1 MLDQRP
7 SWSRATRYTAESCF
21 GNHNADTRA
30 KLWPGVS
37 ARHPGVVEAG
47 VLVIRIT
54 LAATDEVAAF
64 TFINNVLYGR
74 PAGDRRSELRG
85 RGPPIY

>member
-1 MLDQRP
+1 
-7 SWSRATRYTAESCF
+7 
-21 GNHNADTRA
+21 
-30 KLWPGVS
+30 
-37 ARHPGVVEAG
+37 VVEAG